1 MIKYNYISYR
11 GEMIHMEEK
20 EIRKTDVDRAL
31 DECLTVVGLKHYYGG
46 GMVERGTILLCKK
59 EPENEKD
66 PDAISV
72 NLPVVEKVGYI
83 ANNTFTVL
91 RGTKSAGRI
100 YDKVGDSFYVKV
112 LFVNDGVA
120 LGYVLRDDEEK
131 LEAMWKSGFLEIKSH
146 HDMKKEEK
154 IERLIED
161 SEDEKNDEK
170 VEKDED
176 KFEHFIENM
185 IKDKFDIA

>member
-1 MIKYNYISYR
+1 M
-11 GEMIHMEEK
+11 
-20 EIRKTDVDRAL
+20 
-31 DECLTVVGLKHYYGG
+31 
-46 GMVERGTILLCKK
+46 
-59 EPENEKD
+59 
-66 PDAISV
+66 
-72 NLPVVEKVGYI
+72 
-83 ANNTFTVL
+83 

-146 HDMKKEEK
+146 HDKKKEEK

-161 SEDEKNDEK
+161 SEDEKDDKK

-176 KFEHFIENM
+176 KFEDFIENM
-185 IKDKFDIA
+185 IKDKFGADIA